1 MAKRSVVPLA
11 LSDELVTRGNR
22 EVVRSV
28 AANNGAHIS
37 DFGFFHMI
45 RRSEDD
51 SILAESLGLR
61 KEIPR
66 QMFHQLIAKASD
78 DVKRKL
84 ERERPELVEQIQNSV
99 TDVAGAL
106 HSKFGPASKDYFTA
120 KKAVTNQLHYGNL
133 NEKSILECARGH
145 RIEEATVGM
154 SLLCSLPVEMVERA
168 LRDTGGELTLILAK
182 ALDFEWE
189 TAMALLFLGARDH
202 RISSWPPRGHERAVS
217 TAQHRYLSEHSSAL
231 SVPQDPGR
239 TRPTPI
245 TSTACTIMRSPWPQ
259 WARPGGRAAD
269 ACRNDGTGRHF
280 RFTRRM
286 CRPPP

>member
-51 SILAESLGLR
+51 FILAESLGLR

-84 ERERPELVEQIQNSV
+84 ERERPELVEQI
-99 TDVAGAL
+99 
-106 HSKFGPASKDYFTA
+106 
-120 KKAVTNQLHYGNL
+120 
-133 NEKSILECARGH
+133 
-145 RIEEATVGM
+145 
-154 SLLCSLPVEMVERA
+154 
-168 LRDTGGELTLILAK
+168 
-182 ALDFEWE
+182 
-189 TAMALLFLGARDH
+189 
-202 RISSWPPRGHERAVS
+202 
-217 TAQHRYLSEHSSAL
+217 
-231 SVPQDPGR
+231 
-239 TRPTPI
+239 
-245 TSTACTIMRSPWPQ
+245 
-259 WARPGGRAAD
+259 
-269 ACRNDGTGRHF
+269 
-280 RFTRRM
+280 
-286 CRPPP
+286 